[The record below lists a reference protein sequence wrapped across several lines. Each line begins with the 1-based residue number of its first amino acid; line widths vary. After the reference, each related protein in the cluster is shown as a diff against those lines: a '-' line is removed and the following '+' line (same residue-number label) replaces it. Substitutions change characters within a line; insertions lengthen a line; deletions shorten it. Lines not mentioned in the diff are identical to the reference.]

1 MIQEAGGIWF
11 GQPVY
16 TAQLLKAFGMT
27 ECKPVATPSDK
38 DTSLLKAKEGD
49 ECIDQ
54 NEYQAAVGG
63 LLYLSTKTRPDIS
76 FAVGNVARFCS
87 HPTQVH
93 WTAIKR
99 IMRELKILESSSL
112 EITSNRNASDTPT
125 QIGVEAENLRLDTC
139 SSGVED
145 Q

>member
-93 WTAIKR
+93 WTPIKR
-99 IMRELKILESSSL
+99 IMRYLRGTQDLGIQFIGDHEQQKCVGY
-112 EITSNRNASDTPT
+112 SDSDW
-125 QIGVEAENLRLDTC
+125 GG
-139 SSGVED
+139 S
-145 Q
+145 

>member
-1 MIQEAGGIWF
+1 MQAGSHSIRQGHF
-11 GQPVY
+11 
-16 TAQLLKAFGMT
+16 T
-27 ECKPVATPSDK
+27 
-38 DTSLLKAKEGD
+38 KEGD

-54 NEYQAAVGG
+54 KEYQAAVGG

-125 QIGVEAENLRLDTC
+125 QIGVEAWMTENLLVPVVWRTSELEEC
-139 SSGVED
+139 
-145 Q
+145 